1 MDSNSRNGAQP
12 KKRSLILKNET
23 KNAKK
28 PKEQSS
34 KPASASKDED
44 KKQKKAALDAARLVA
59 SRLLQNNVPD
69 SVLQKQSDVVV
80 NTHPLPIQTAS
91 TSSSIIDTKQ
101 SPTSPLVSKIQ
112 TFNST
117 EGITLSQP
125 LTTISPAFTAHA
137 FTSSQH
143 FQQNTNMPD
152 LTNHLTT
159 TPLQFS
165 QQLNSAYATDWDY
178 QASSASECL
187 ANSLSSYEPVHTVQ
201 PTFDCSKCIPLIN
214 TLTNRVQV
222 LEQQVELLL
231 KSNLTYTSHQ
241 PLHSSHS
248 PQTQQ
253 LLGAK
258 IQPPPTVL
266 MSLSTCPSTN
276 DQNKADSSAVASSSS
291 WSESEA
297 DAGCNSRVTVT
308 TVSKIQTIASH
319 YIHPKF
325 SFGGIL

>member
-12 KKRSLILKNET
+12 KKRSLISKNET

-101 SPTSPLVSKIQ
+101 SPTSPLVSQIQ

-125 LTTISPAFTAHA
+125 LTTISPAFTAPA

-159 TPLQFS
+159 IPLQFS

-187 ANSLSSYEPVHTVQ
+187 ANSLSSYEPDILYSQH
-201 PTFDCSKCIPLIN
+201 LI
-214 TLTNRVQV
+214 
-222 LEQQVELLL
+222 
-231 KSNLTYTSHQ
+231 
-241 PLHSSHS
+241 
-248 PQTQQ
+248 
-253 LLGAK
+253 A
-258 IQPPPTVL
+258 
-266 MSLSTCPSTN
+266 
-276 DQNKADSSAVASSSS
+276 QNAF
-291 WSESEA
+291 
-297 DAGCNSRVTVT
+297 
-308 TVSKIQTIASH
+308 
-319 YIHPKF
+319 P
-325 SFGGIL
+325 

>member
-12 KKRSLILKNET
+12 KKRSLISKNDT
-23 KNAKK
+23 KNGKK

-34 KPASASKDED
+34 KPASASKHED

-59 SRLLQNNVPD
+59 SWLLQNNVPN
-69 SVLQKQSDVVV
+69 SVLQKQSDVFV
-80 NTHPLPIQTAS
+80 NTHPLPTQTAS
-91 TSSSIIDTKQ
+91 TSSSIIETKQ
-101 SPTSPLVSKIQ
+101 SPTSPLVSQIQ

-125 LTTISPAFTAHA
+125 LTTISPA

-187 ANSLSSYEPVHTVQ
+187 ANSLSSYKPVHTVQ

-214 TLTNRVQV
+214 TLANRVQV

-248 PQTQQ
+248 PKTQQ
-253 LLGAK
+253 P
-258 IQPPPTVL
+258 Q
-266 MSLSTCPSTN
+266 TCL
-276 DQNKADSSAVASSSS
+276 
-291 WSESEA
+291 
-297 DAGCNSRVTVT
+297 C
-308 TVSKIQTIASH
+308 
-319 YIHPKF
+319 Y
-325 SFGGIL
+325 

>member
-12 KKRSLILKNET
+12 KMRSLISKNDT
-23 KNAKK
+23 KNGKK

-34 KPASASKDED
+34 KPASASKHED

-59 SRLLQNNVPD
+59 SWLLQNNVPN
-69 SVLQKQSDVVV
+69 SVLQKQSDIFV
-80 NTHPLPIQTAS
+80 NTHPLPTQTAS
-91 TSSSIIDTKQ
+91 TSSSIIETKQ
-101 SPTSPLVSKIQ
+101 SPTSLVSQIQ
-112 TFNST
+112 TFIST

-125 LTTISPAFTAHA
+125 LTTISPA

-187 ANSLSSYEPVHTVQ
+187 ANSLSSYKPVHTVQ

-248 PQTQQ
+248 PKTQQ
-253 LLGAK
+253 P
-258 IQPPPTVL
+258 QTVL

-276 DQNKADSSAVASSSS
+276 DQSKADSSAVASSSS

-319 YIHPKF
+319 YIHPKL